1 MNLRRT
7 AMLVAGIGI
16 VMLAFGFWGTQTAS
30 GRHTFDEMDGIIPVA
45 VGTAGAFLLLT
56 AAYLDYRAEKRDK
69 AARDAS
75 QKTDDARGEEAGG

>member
-1 MNLRRT
+1 MTLRRT

-16 VMLAFGFWGTQTAS
+16 ILLAFGFWGTQTAS
-30 GRHTFDEMDGIIPVA
+30 GHHAFEATNGIVPVA

-75 QKTDDARGEEAGG
+75 LKNDDARGEEAGG